1 MGAVGEARRG
11 ATLLGSI
18 SRYYHKTMRCFG
30 VDFPDATGT
39 LTPLTPLTPPPRTPH
54 PRALLRSP
62 LTPALFSALALSQA
76 LAFV

>member
-39 LTPLTPLTPPPRTPH
+39 LTPLTPLTP
-54 PRALLRSP
+54 
-62 LTPALFSALALSQA
+62 ALFSALALSQA